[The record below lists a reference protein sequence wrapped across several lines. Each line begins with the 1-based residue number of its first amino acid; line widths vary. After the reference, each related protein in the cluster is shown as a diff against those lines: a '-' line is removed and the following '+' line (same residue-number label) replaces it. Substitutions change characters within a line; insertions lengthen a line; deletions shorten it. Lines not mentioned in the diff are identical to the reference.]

1 MAVVVER
8 VLDLSEFSQSDRA
21 DQLVDFLVFTEYK
34 NNSARSEIEVWIE
47 KDRKKHVS
55 FSGSVVRGISH
66 LDPDLTSICGS
77 KMTTEQLKSFITKTL
92 VETDQKIFKVED
104 IYDQQLLGLL
114 KNVPTTRIDW
124 TKTVSEVA
132 ASGVVD
138 IKIRDTDHEFRSDS
152 RDILSIGN
160 INYDCPIDALGNNP
174 DNDRVVACEEH
185 LKKLWQLIQ
194 K

>member
-1 MAVVVER
+1 
-8 VLDLSEFSQSDRA
+8 
-21 DQLVDFLVFTEYK
+21 
-34 NNSARSEIEVWIE
+34 
-47 KDRKKHVS
+47 
-55 FSGSVVRGISH
+55 
-66 LDPDLTSICGS
+66 
-77 KMTTEQLKSFITKTL
+77 MTTEQLKSFITKTL